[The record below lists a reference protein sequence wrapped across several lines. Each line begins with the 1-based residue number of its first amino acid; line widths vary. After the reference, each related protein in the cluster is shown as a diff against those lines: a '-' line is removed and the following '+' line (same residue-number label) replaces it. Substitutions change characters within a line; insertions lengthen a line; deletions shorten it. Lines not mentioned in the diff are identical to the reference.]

1 MKNTYNFQEYDLIT
15 YLDKKKHN
23 NLIFILFLIGII
35 IIIYS
40 FNFYMYDKELLIKDN
55 DHYKL
60 ILPSTKIDDLVN
72 NKYIYI
78 NNKKYKYKIKEIDND
93 FQNINGTIYQSIS
106 LDINYKSKSN
116 IKDVYFLKYKKSLYH
131 MIIDT
136 IRGG

>member
-60 ILPSTKIDDLVN
+60 ILPSTKIDDLFN

-131 MIIDT
+131 MIIDA